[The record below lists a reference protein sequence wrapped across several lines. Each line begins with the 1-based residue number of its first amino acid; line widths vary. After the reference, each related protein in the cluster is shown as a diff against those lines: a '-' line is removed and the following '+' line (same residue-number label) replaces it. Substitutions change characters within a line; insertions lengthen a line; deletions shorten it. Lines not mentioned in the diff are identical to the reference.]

1 MNTHTNWPGLN
12 AVIHHTLRRQE
23 LETITAAAQRCHISP
38 AQLCDWAR
46 QQGIPLHV
54 SLQGFLIEK
63 AAVDSALCR
72 RSPQSRTRSNRKYTQ

>member
-1 MNTHTNWPGLN
+1 MTNNTDWPGLN
-12 AVIHHTLRRQE
+12 AVIHHTLQRQA
-23 LETITAAAQRCHISP
+23 LESITAAATRCHISP

-63 AAVDSALCR
+63 AAVDSALSR
-72 RSPQSRTRSNRKYTQ
+72 RSPQSRTHTKRKYRQ

>member
-1 MNTHTNWPGLN
+1 MNTHTNWPGLS

-23 LETITAAAQRCHISP
+23 LEPITAAAQRCHISP

-72 RSPQSRTRSNRKYTQ
+72 RSPQSRPQTKRKYTQ